1 MVCWL
6 SQLSSQ
12 LFLLCVMVMLRRL
25 LFRVFMY
32 VSYFSDFER
41 PRVDSFFI
49 SFLSIYVNKILPF
62 FEQRFC
68 SPEMAFYASCV
79 FNSFFRIWDKVV
91 AGSSKILAFVAV
103 SLLLVFRHQLLAEKT
118 SEGVR
123 IFLNKVWQHCMAT
136 CMATCAGEIASGWKN
151 I

>member
-1 MVCWL
+1 MVCCL

-12 LFLLCVMVMLRRL
+12 LFLLCVMAMLGRS

-41 PRVDSFFI
+41 ARVDSFFI
-49 SFLSIYVNKILPF
+49 SFLLIYVDKNLPF
-62 FEQRFC
+62 FEQRVC

-118 SEGVR
+118 SEGVS
-123 IFLNKVWQHCMAT
+123 IFLNKVWHHSCAVVAT
-136 CMATCAGEIASGWKN
+136 GEIVRGW
-151 I
+151 